1 MTGGP
6 AADAP
11 VAEPPPGPLSR
22 ALWRMLRAHEGP
34 LGDPAMPPIVWS
46 RAENATVWDADGR
59 PYTDLSSGFGVASV
73 GHANPRVVA
82 AVREQAGLLLHGLG
96 DLHPTEVR
104 SRLAERLA
112 GIAPFGLTRML
123 FQLTGAGA
131 VELALKTAHL
141 ATGRTGIVCFEGGY
155 HGTGLGALAAC
166 GWPEFRDPMAAWLP
180 PARVEPY
187 GRVPALDGGVA
198 CVVVEP
204 MQGRGGV
211 VEAPAGFLAALRE
224 ACDSAGALLVV
235 DEVFTGLGRTGS
247 MWMCQA
253 EGVAPDLLV
262 CGKALGGGLPLSAC
276 LATPELM
283 DRAWGGRGEV
293 AIDTHTHLG
302 SPLSCAAALAVL
314 DELEQRGLPQRALE
328 LERRVRAVLPSV
340 RGRGLALGLACDG
353 VAVSQRLLARGVIA
367 VPAGRAGDVLEISPP
382 LTIETDQLDSAL
394 AIVAEVVA

>member
-1 MTGGP
+1 
-6 AADAP
+6 
-11 VAEPPPGPLSR
+11 
-22 ALWRMLRAHEGP
+22 MLRAHEGP
-34 LGDPAMPPIVWS
+34 LGDPATPPIVWS

-104 SRLAERLA
+104 TRLAERLA
-112 GIAPFGLTRML
+112 GISPFGLTRML

-141 ATGRTGIVCFEGGY
+141 VTGRTGIVCFEGGY

-180 PARVEPY
+180 PARVAPY
-187 GRVPALDGGVA
+187 GHVPTLDSDVA

-224 ACDSAGALLVV
+224 ACDSTGALLLV

-353 VAVSQRLLARGVIA
+353 VAVSERLLARGVIA
-367 VPAGRAGDVLEISPP
+367 VPAGRDGEVLEISPP
-382 LTIETDQLDSAL
+382 LTIETDQLGSAL